1 MGNFICVKTLRELRY
16 GFLVGPLVLHTARQ
30 NLSILWV
37 LVDFRECALA
47 MRVYMGTPR
56 DDIGSDVKPRMVSS
70 ASCSEETRLPIKF
83 KGAHA

>member
-37 LVDFRECALA
+37 LVNFRECALA

-56 DDIGSDVKPRMVSS
+56 DDIGSMVSS